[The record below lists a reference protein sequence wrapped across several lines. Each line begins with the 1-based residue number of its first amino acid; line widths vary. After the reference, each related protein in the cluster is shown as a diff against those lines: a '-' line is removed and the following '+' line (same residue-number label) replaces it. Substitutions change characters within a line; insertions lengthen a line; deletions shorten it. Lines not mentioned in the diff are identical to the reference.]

1 MGLVKQGVLL
11 ASLVSVLAASA
22 HAEFTM
28 KETSLMS
35 KASKKSDVIE
45 TLSAGEEITVLRKKG
60 LWLEVSTA
68 DKTGW
73 LRKLNVSAT
82 KPVEKDA
89 EGAAGAL
96 TAAVSIGSGRAG
108 SGNVVSSTGV
118 RGLDKDSLAEAEFDE
133 EEFNEYVQLAV
144 SAKEAE
150 EFAIEG
156 GLK

>member
-1 MGLVKQGVLL
+1 MGLLKQGVLL
-11 ASLVSVLAASA
+11 ASLASVLAASV

-45 TLSAGEEITVLRKKG
+45 TLSAGEEVTVLGKKG
-60 LWLEVSTA
+60 LWLEVSTT

-73 LRKLNVSAT
+73 LRKLNVSAK
-82 KPVEKDA
+82 KPVKKDA
-89 EGAAGAL
+89 AGAAGTL

-118 RGLDKDSLAEAEFDE
+118 RGLDKDSLAEAQFDE

-150 EFAIEG
+150 EFAAEG